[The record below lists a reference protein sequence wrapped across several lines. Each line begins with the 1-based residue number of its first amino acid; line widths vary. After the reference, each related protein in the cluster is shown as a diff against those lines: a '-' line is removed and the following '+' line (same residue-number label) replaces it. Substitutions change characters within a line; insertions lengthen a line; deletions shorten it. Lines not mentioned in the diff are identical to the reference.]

1 MARIAH
7 AALDSATGYAANI
20 RTGHHHLTADE
31 PTAIGGTDTGPAPF
45 QLLLAGLAACTSIT
59 LRMYADRKGWPL
71 GAIHVELDYFKETDE
86 APAQIRRIVKFSE
99 PLTQEQRARL
109 AEIAE
114 KTPVTKAL
122 KSGVPIETTFA

>member
-7 AALDSATGYAANI
+7 AALDSTAGYAAEI
-20 RTGHHHLTADE
+20 RMGRHHLTADE
-31 PTAIGGTDTGPAPF
+31 PAAIGGTDTGPAPF

-59 LRMYADRKGWPL
+59 LRMYADRKGWTL
-71 GAIHVELDYFKETDE
+71 GAVHVDLDFYKETDE
-86 APAQIRRIVKFSE
+86 APSKIRRVVKFGAELSA
-99 PLTQEQRARL
+99 EQLARL

-122 KSGVPIETTFA
+122 KSGVAIETTFA